1 MDVIIKEISPA
12 TFNALR
18 SLARKNGKSLE
29 EYARSVLERET
40 QNVSE
45 KKELTNKEK
54 IKAFD
59 EWMKSLDPNTPVLTD
74 EQISRESIYEEQ
86 ILRQL

>member
-1 MDVIIKEISPA
+1 MDVTIKEISPE
-12 TFNALR
+12 TVNALQA
-18 SLARKNGKSLE
+18 LAQENGKSLE
-29 EYARSVLERET
+29 EYARAVLERET
-40 QNVSE
+40 QNNLDE
-45 KKELTNKEK
+45 KESANADK

-59 EWMKSLDPNTPVLTD
+59 EWMNDLDPNTPNLTD